1 MSVHRVNEPREVRIG
16 RLAAGTLE
24 ILAAEFA
31 EIVLQG
37 YVRPCLDD
45 ELEAVGANAAE
56 KIPRL
61 CRDLISQIRAYE
73 NYEHR
78 RTEELEEIDD
88 IPF

>member
-1 MSVHRVNEPREVRIG
+1 MSSCSVNQPREILIG
-16 RLAAGTLE
+16 RLAANALE

-45 ELEAVGANAAE
+45 ELEAFGAGAAE
-56 KIPRL
+56 KIPAL
-61 CRDLISQIRAYE
+61 CRELIGQIRAYE
-73 NYEHR
+73 DYDHR
-78 RTEELEEIDD
+78 RQEDLRDIDD